1 MRSVTALAS
10 NGADGDGEHRA
21 PAHDDE
27 GLFGPGSAAG
37 QVAGRRV
44 RGIPLRAIPANVI
57 TALALCSGL
66 TGVLFAIAA
75 SQSGSMAEWKYAVGA
90 IVVAGVLDGVD
101 GRVARLFRAQSR
113 FGAELDSLSD
123 VIAFGVSPALITYLW
138 ALGDIRQWGWV
149 FALGFVVCAA
159 LRLARFNA
167 AIDVEDQ
174 PHKSA
179 GFLTG
184 VPAPVG
190 AGLVFL
196 PLYLWF
202 VTGNEL
208 FRQPVPVALWLGAIA
223 LLMIS
228 NLATFSWSRV
238 RVRQTMRLEVI
249 LLAALAG
256 SALFFTPWHLL
267 ALICAVYVAMLPF
280 SIKAYRRIK
289 QQRAAG

>member
-1 MRSVTALAS
+1 MAS
-10 NGADGDGEHRA
+10 NGPDDSDGRGKGKS
-21 PAHDDE
+21 P
-27 GLFGPGSAAG
+27 
-37 QVAGRRV
+37 RRV

-75 SQSGSMAEWKYAVGA
+75 SQNGAIIDWKYAVGA
-90 IVVAGVLDGVD
+90 IVIAGVLDGMD
-101 GRVARLFRAQSR
+101 GRVARMLNGQSR

-138 ALGDIRQWGWV
+138 AIGGDSRDWGWIC
-149 FALGFVVCAA
+149 ALGYVICAA

-167 AIDVEDQ
+167 AIDVADQ

-184 VPAPVG
+184 VPAPAG

-196 PLYLWF
+196 PMYLWF
-202 VTGNEL
+202 VTGQDL
-208 FRQPVPVALWLGAIA
+208 FREPLPVAIWLG
-223 LLMIS
+223 LVGFLMIS
-228 NLATFSWSRV
+228 NLATFSWGRV
-238 RVRQTMRLEVI
+238 RVRQTLRMELI
-249 LLAALAG
+249 LLGALAG

-267 ALICAVYVAMLPF
+267 ALISVVYVALIPF
-280 SIKAYRRIK
+280 SIISYARVRR
-289 QQRAAG
+289 QRATIPTD

>member
-1 MRSVTALAS
+1 LANNDS
-10 NGADGDGEHRA
+10 DSGDTDR
-21 PAHDDE
+21 
-27 GLFGPGSAAG
+27 PG
-37 QVAGRRV
+37 RHV

-57 TALALCSGL
+57 TALALCCGL
-66 TGVLFAIAA
+66 TGILFAIAA
-75 SQSGSMAEWKYAVGA
+75 SQSGAMVDWKYAIGA

-101 GRVARLFRAQSR
+101 GRIARMLNGQSR

-123 VIAFGVSPALITYLW
+123 VIAFGVSPALIVYLW
-138 ALGDIRQWGWV
+138 AIGDERQWGWI

-190 AGLVFL
+190 AGLVFT

-202 VTGNEL
+202 ITGDDL
-208 FRQPVPVALWLGAIA
+208 FRQPLPVGLWLGVVA

-228 NLATFSWSRV
+228 NLATFSWGRV
-238 RVRQTMRLEVI
+238 RVRQTMRMELI
-249 LLAALAG
+249 LIAALAG

-267 ALICAVYVAMLPF
+267 ALISFVYVALIPF
-280 SIKAYRRIK
+280 SAMTYRRIK

>member
-1 MRSVTALAS
+1 MAS
-10 NGADGDGEHRA
+10 KGPDGSGQHEHGGRGRDH
-21 PAHDDE
+21 P
-27 GLFGPGSAAG
+27 P
-37 QVAGRRV
+37 RRV

-66 TGVLFAIAA
+66 TGILFAIAA
-75 SQSGSMAEWKYAVGA
+75 SQSGAIIDWKYAVGA
-90 IVVAGVLDGVD
+90 IVVAGVLDGMD
-101 GRVARLFRAQSR
+101 GRVARMLNGSSR

-123 VIAFGVSPALITYLW
+123 VIAFGVSPAIITYLW
-138 ALGDIRQWGWV
+138 AIGDDSRQWGWIC
-149 FALGFVVCAA
+149 ALGYVICAA

-184 VPAPVG
+184 VPAPAG

-196 PLYLWF
+196 PMYLWF
-202 VTGNEL
+202 VTGNDL
-208 FRQPVPVALWLGAIA
+208 FREPLLVALWLGLVAF
-223 LLMIS
+223 LMIS
-228 NLATFSWSRV
+228 NLATFSWGRV
-238 RVRQTMRLEVI
+238 RVRQTMRMELI

-267 ALICAVYVAMLPF
+267 ALISIAYVALLPF
-280 SIKAYRRIK
+280 SIASYARIRR
-289 QQRAAG
+289 QRAASPPV

>member
-1 MRSVTALAS
+1 MTALG
-10 NGADGDGEHRA
+10 NNFPDPENHDGDDAR
-21 PAHDDE
+21 P
-27 GLFGPGSAAG
+27 L
-37 QVAGRRV
+37 RRV

-57 TALALCSGL
+57 TALALSCGL

-75 SQSGSMAEWKYAVGA
+75 SQSGQIIDWKYAVGA
-90 IVVAGVLDGVD
+90 IVVAGVLDGMD
-101 GRVARLFRAQSR
+101 GRVARMMNGQSR

-123 VIAFGVSPALITYLW
+123 VIAFGVSPALILYLW
-138 ALGDIRQWGWV
+138 AISDGRQWGWI
-149 FALGFVVCAA
+149 FALCFVVSAA

-167 AIDVEDQ
+167 AIDLEDQ

-184 VPAPVG
+184 VPAPAG

-196 PLYLWF
+196 PMYLWF
-202 VTGNEL
+202 VTGNDV
-208 FRQPVPVALWLGAIA
+208 FRQPLPVGIWLGIVG

-228 NLATFSWSRV
+228 NLATFSWGRV
-238 RVRQTMRLEVI
+238 RVRRTMRLELI

-267 ALICAVYVAMLPF
+267 TLICFVYVAMLPV
-280 SIKAYRRIK
+280 SIASFAKIRR
-289 QQRAAG
+289 QRVAG

>member
-1 MRSVTALAS
+1 MQPNATALDNKGDKDA
-10 NGADGDGEHRA
+10 ADGTGSLR
-21 PAHDDE
+21 
-27 GLFGPGSAAG
+27 PG
-37 QVAGRRV
+37 GRHV

-66 TGVLFAIAA
+66 TGILFAIAA
-75 SQSGSMAEWKYAVGA
+75 SQSGNVVDWKYAVTA
-90 IVVAGVLDGVD
+90 IIIAGVLDGMD
-101 GRVARLFRAQSR
+101 GRVARMLNGQSR

-138 ALGDIRQWGWV
+138 AVVEIRQWGWV

-167 AIDVEDQ
+167 AIDAEDQ

-184 VPAPVG
+184 VPAPAG
-190 AGLVFL
+190 AGLVFT
-196 PLYLWF
+196 PMYLWF
-202 VTGNEL
+202 ITGDEI
-208 FRQPVPVALWLGAIA
+208 FRHPVAVALWLGIVA
-223 LLMIS
+223 LLMIA

-238 RVRQTMRLEVI
+238 RIRQTMRMEVI

-267 ALICAVYVAMLPF
+267 TLISAVYMAMLPF
-280 SIKAYRRIK
+280 SIRSFARIK
-289 QQRAAG
+289 RQRAEQ

>member
-1 MRSVTALAS
+1 LVTVRSATALA
-10 NGADGDGEHRA
+10 NNEGDH
-21 PAHDDE
+21 
-27 GLFGPGSAAG
+27 AG
-37 QVAGRRV
+37 DMDVPAGRRV

-75 SQSGSMAEWKYAVGA
+75 SQSGNVADWKYAVGA
-90 IVVAGVLDGVD
+90 IIVAGVLDGMD
-101 GRVARLFRAQSR
+101 GRVARMFHAQSR

-138 ALGDIRQWGWV
+138 AIADIRQWGWV

-184 VPAPVG
+184 VPAPAG
-190 AGLVFL
+190 AGLVFT

-202 VTGNEL
+202 ITGDEI
-208 FRQPVPVALWLGAIA
+208 FRHPVAVALWLGLVA

-238 RVRQTMRLEVI
+238 RVRQTMRMEVI

-267 ALICAVYVAMLPF
+267 ALISVGYVAMLPF
-280 SIKAYRRIK
+280 SIRSYTRIK
-289 QQRAAG
+289 QQRAAA

>member
-1 MRSVTALAS
+1 MANNSIGEANDTAHPPLT
-10 NGADGDGEHRA
+10 
-21 PAHDDE
+21 
-27 GLFGPGSAAG
+27 
-37 QVAGRRV
+37 GRRV

-75 SQSGSMAEWKYAVGA
+75 AQGGGVAEWKYAVGA
-90 IVVAGVLDGVD
+90 IVVAGVLDGMD
-101 GRVARLFRAQSR
+101 GRVARLLNGQSR

-138 ALGDIRQWGWV
+138 AIGDIRQWGWI

-174 PHKSA
+174 PHKLA

-190 AGLVFL
+190 AGLVFF

-202 VTGNEL
+202 VTGNDV
-208 FRQPVPVALWLGAIA
+208 FRQPLPVALWLGVVA

-228 NLATFSWSRV
+228 NLATFSWGRA
-238 RVRQTMRLEVI
+238 RIRQGLRMEVI

-256 SALFFTPWHLL
+256 SALFFTPWHML
-267 ALICAVYVAMLPF
+267 AAICVLYIGALPF
-280 SIKAYRRIK
+280 SMASYARVRR
-289 QQRAAG
+289 QRAAG

>member
-1 MRSVTALAS
+1 MVS
-10 NGADGDGEHRA
+10 
-21 PAHDDE
+21 DDD
-27 GLFGPGSAAG
+27 AAA
-37 QVAGRRV
+37 VKPRRV

-75 SQSGSMAEWKYAVGA
+75 SQSGAIMDWKYAVGA
-90 IVVAGVLDGVD
+90 IVVAGVLDGMD
-101 GRVARLFRAQSR
+101 GRVARMLNGQSR

-138 ALGDIRQWGWV
+138 AIGDIRQWGWI
-149 FALGFVVCAA
+149 FALGFVISAA

-184 VPAPVG
+184 VPAPAG

-202 VTGNEL
+202 VTGEDV
-208 FRQPVPVALWLGAIA
+208 FRQPLPVALWLGVVAF
-223 LLMIS
+223 LMIS
-228 NLATFSWSRV
+228 NLATFSWGRV
-238 RVRQTMRLEVI
+238 RVRQTLRLELI

-267 ALICAVYVAMLPF
+267 ALISFVYVALIPF
-280 SIKAYRRIK
+280 SIASYARIRR
-289 QQRAAG
+289 QRAAPPPA

>member
-1 MRSVTALAS
+1 VTALANNLPDEDIGG
-10 NGADGDGEHRA
+10 NGGEL
-21 PAHDDE
+21 P
-27 GLFGPGSAAG
+27 L
-37 QVAGRRV
+37 RRV

-75 SQSGSMAEWKYAVGA
+75 SRGGDMIDWKYAVGA
-90 IVVAGVLDGVD
+90 IVVAGVLDGMD
-101 GRVARLFRAQSR
+101 GRVARMLNGQSR

-138 ALGDIRQWGWV
+138 AIGDIRQWGWV
-149 FALGFVVCAA
+149 FALGFVICAA

-202 VTGNEL
+202 VTGNDL
-208 FRQPVPVALWLGAIA
+208 FRAPVPVAIWLGIVA

-228 NLATFSWSRV
+228 NLATFSWSRM
-238 RVRQTMRLEVI
+238 RVRRALRLEVI

-267 ALICAVYVAMLPF
+267 ALISVAYVALLPF
-280 SIKAYRRIK
+280 SITSYARVRR
-289 QQRAAG
+289 QRAAG

>member
-1 MRSVTALAS
+1 MAN
-10 NGADGDGEHRA
+10 NGDA
-21 PAHDDE
+21 PE
-27 GLFGPGSAAG
+27 TPERPL
-37 QVAGRRV
+37 RYV

-57 TALALCSGL
+57 TALALCCGL

-75 SQSGSMAEWKYAVGA
+75 SQSGEMADWKYAIGA

-101 GRVARLFRAQSR
+101 GRIARMLNGQSR

-123 VIAFGVSPALITYLW
+123 VIAFGVSPALIVYLW
-138 ALGDIRQWGWV
+138 AIGDVRQWGWV
-149 FALGFVVCAA
+149 AALGFVVCAA

-167 AIDVEDQ
+167 AIDLEDQ

-190 AGLVFL
+190 AGLVFT

-202 VTGNEL
+202 ITGDDI
-208 FRQPVPVALWLGAIA
+208 FRSALPAALWLGLVA

-238 RVRQTMRLEVI
+238 RVRQTLRLEVI

-267 ALICAVYVAMLPF
+267 ALISFLYVAAIPF
-280 SIKAYRRIK
+280 SVTSYARIK
-289 QQRAAG
+289 RQRAAD

>member
-1 MRSVTALAS
+1 MALANNPS
-10 NGADGDGEHRA
+10 GDPAD
-21 PAHDDE
+21 HDAV
-27 GLFGPGSAAG
+27 P
-37 QVAGRRV
+37 RRV

-75 SQSGSMAEWKYAVGA
+75 SRSGDMIDWKYAVGA
-90 IVVAGVLDGVD
+90 IVVAGVLDGMD
-101 GRVARLFRAQSR
+101 GRVARMLNGQSR

-138 ALGDIRQWGWV
+138 VIGDIRQWGWV

-167 AIDVEDQ
+167 AIDEEDQ

-202 VTGNEL
+202 VTGDPI
-208 FRQPVPVALWLGAIA
+208 FRSPVPVAIWLGVVA

-228 NLATFSWSRV
+228 NLATFSWGRMRV
-238 RVRQTMRLEVI
+238 RRAMRLELI

-267 ALICAVYVAMLPF
+267 ALISVLYVAMLPF
-280 SIKAYRRIK
+280 SIASFARIK
-289 QQRAAG
+289 LQRAAG

>member
-1 MRSVTALAS
+1 MAS
-10 NGADGDGEHRA
+10 NGDAPVEGD
-21 PAHDDE
+21 PA
-27 GLFGPGSAAG
+27 F
-37 QVAGRRV
+37 RRV

-57 TALALCSGL
+57 TALALCCGL
-66 TGVLFAIAA
+66 TGVLFAISA
-75 SQSGSMAEWKYAVGA
+75 SQGGSVIDWKYAVGA
-90 IVVAGVLDGVD
+90 IVIAGVLDGMD
-101 GRVARLFRAQSR
+101 GRVARMLNGQSR

-138 ALGDIRQWGWV
+138 VVGDIRQWGWI
-149 FALGFVVCAA
+149 FALGFVVCTA

-167 AIDVEDQ
+167 AIDTEDQ

-184 VPAPVG
+184 VPAPAG

-202 VTGNEL
+202 ITDNDI
-208 FRQPVPVALWLGAIA
+208 FRQPVPVALWLGLVAF
-223 LLMIS
+223 LMIS

-238 RVRQTMRLEVI
+238 RVRQTMRMELI

-267 ALICAVYVAMLPF
+267 TIISVLYVATIPF
-280 SIKAYRRIK
+280 SIASYARIRR
-289 QQRAAG
+289 QRAVN

>member
-1 MRSVTALAS
+1 VTALANNLPDEDIGG
-10 NGADGDGEHRA
+10 NGGEL
-21 PAHDDE
+21 P
-27 GLFGPGSAAG
+27 L
-37 QVAGRRV
+37 RRV

-75 SQSGSMAEWKYAVGA
+75 SRGGDMIDWKYAVGA
-90 IVVAGVLDGVD
+90 IVVAGVLDGMD
-101 GRVARLFRAQSR
+101 GRVARMLNGQSR

-138 ALGDIRQWGWV
+138 AIGDIRQWGWV
-149 FALGFVVCAA
+149 FALGFVICAA

-202 VTGNEL
+202 V
-208 FRQPVPVALWLGAIA
+208 AIWLGIVA

-228 NLATFSWSRV
+228 NLATFSWSRM
-238 RVRQTMRLEVI
+238 RVRRALRLEVI

-267 ALICAVYVAMLPF
+267 ALISVAYVALLPF
-280 SIKAYRRIK
+280 SITSYTRVRR
-289 QQRAAG
+289 QRAAG

>member
-1 MRSVTALAS
+1 MAL
-10 NGADGDGEHRA
+10 GIDADDLRAARGDA
-21 PAHDDE
+21 
-27 GLFGPGSAAG
+27 
-37 QVAGRRV
+37 RRI

-57 TALALCSGL
+57 TAMALCSGL

-75 SQSGSMAEWKYAVGA
+75 AKFGDSAAEQAMALVAWKNAVGA
-90 IVVAGVLDGVD
+90 IIVAGVLDGMD
-101 GRVARLFRAQSR
+101 GRIARMLHAQSR

-138 ALGDIRQWGWV
+138 AIDAIRQWGWI
-149 FALGFVVCAA
+149 FALGYVVSAA

-167 AIDVEDQ
+167 QIDVEEQ

-190 AGLVFL
+190 AGLIFL

-202 VTGNEL
+202 VTGDEM
-208 FRQPVPVALWLGAIA
+208 FRNPVGVALWLGVVA

-228 NLATFSWSRV
+228 NLATFSWSRLQV
-238 RVRQTMRLEVI
+238 RSTMRLEVI

-267 ALICAVYVAMLPF
+267 AVVCLVYVVMLPF
-280 SIKAYRRIK
+280 SIMGYAKVRR
-289 QQRAAG
+289 QRTGGPDGTAPVSPDA